1 MNLEKETEIRQ
12 EIAEKLSI
20 YIPANTAKF
29 GAFMSKSTKNR
40 LENIKNYEEI
50 IAFDYSGNVS
60 AWASQSKITLP
71 IGATNAFDIISKF
84 PNAGT
89 DKNHKNYTE
98 KTLIENDNTFEDY
111 INHLILIKADILT
124 YFNDLLLHETMH
136 FCGSGG
142 SNVRRIGA
150 FKEGLNE
157 YLTRIV
163 AKENGFQTSG
173 CGYPKEI
180 KVVIAMEQ
188 ILGSNVLTQMAF
200 LNSFEEIRD
209 YLKMSVG
216 NEKAKLF
223 CKVTLEMEQEFSDKY
238 FSNMKEFIGFNGAI
252 NKAKAY
258 NNIDYSKT
266 LSFID
271 EYKSNCEMQ

>member
-1 MNLEKETEIRQ
+1 MNVERETEIRR
-12 EIAEKLSI
+12 EIAEKLSL
-20 YIPANTAKF
+20 YIPAITAKF
-29 GAFMSKSTKNR
+29 GEYMSNDTKSR
-40 LENIKNYEEI
+40 LENIKNYEDI

-60 AWASQSKITLP
+60 AWANQSKITLP
-71 IGATNAFDIISKF
+71 MGASNAFDMISKL

-89 DKNHKNYTE
+89 NINHKNYTE
-98 KTLIENDNTFEDY
+98 ETLIENDNTFEDY
-111 INHLILIKADILT
+111 INHLILIKADIMT

-142 SNVRRIGA
+142 SNSRRIGA

-157 YLTRIV
+157 YLTRTV
-163 AKENGFQTSG
+163 ARENGFQTSG

-180 KVVIAMEQ
+180 KMVIAMEE
-188 ILGSNVLTQMAF
+188 ILGADVLTKMAF
-200 LNSFEEIRD
+200 LNTFEEIRD

-216 NEKAKLF
+216 SEKTKLF
-223 CKVTLEMEQEFSDKY
+223 CKVALEMEQEFTDKY
-238 FSNMKEFIGFNGAI
+238 WSNMKDFVGFNGAI
-252 NKAKAY
+252 NKAKTY
-258 NNIDYSKT
+258 RNIDYSKA

>member
-1 MNLEKETEIRQ
+1 MNVERETEIRR
-12 EIAEKLSI
+12 EIADKLSL
-20 YIPANTAKF
+20 YIHAITAKF
-29 GAFMSKSTKNR
+29 GEYMSNDTKSR
-40 LENIKNYEEI
+40 LENIKNYEDI

-60 AWASQSKITLP
+60 AWANQSKITLP
-71 IGATNAFDIISKF
+71 MGASNAFDMISKL

-89 DKNHKNYTE
+89 NINHKNYTE
-98 KTLIENDNTFEDY
+98 ETLIENDNTFEDY

-142 SNVRRIGA
+142 SNSRRIGA

-180 KVVIAMEQ
+180 KMVIAMEE
-188 ILGSNVLTQMAF
+188 ILGADVLTKMAF

-216 NEKAKLF
+216 SEKTKLF
-223 CKVTLEMEQEFSDKY
+223 CKVALEMEQEFTDKY
-238 FSNMKEFIGFNGAI
+238 WSNMSEFIGFNGVI
-252 NKAKAY
+252 NKAKTY
-258 NNIDYSKT
+258 RNIDYSKA

>member
-1 MNLEKETEIRQ
+1 MNVESETEIRR
-12 EIAEKLSI
+12 EIADKLSL
-20 YIPANTAKF
+20 YIPAITAKF
-29 GAFMSKSTKNR
+29 GEYMSNDTKSR
-40 LENIKNYEEI
+40 LENIKNYEDI

-60 AWASQSKITLP
+60 AWANQSKITLP
-71 IGATNAFDIISKF
+71 MGASNAFDMISKL
-84 PNAGT
+84 PNTGT
-89 DKNHKNYTE
+89 NINHKNYTE
-98 KTLIENDNTFEDY
+98 ETLIENDNTFEDY

-142 SNVRRIGA
+142 SNSRGIGA

-157 YLTRIV
+157 YLTRTV
-163 AKENGFQTSG
+163 ARENGFQTSG

-180 KVVIAMEQ
+180 KMVIAMEE
-188 ILGSNVLTQMAF
+188 ILGTDVLTQMAF

-216 NEKAKLF
+216 NEKTKLF
-223 CKVTLEMEQEFSDKY
+223 CKVALEMEQEFTDKY
-238 FSNMKEFIGFNGAI
+238 WSNMKDFVGFNGAI

-258 NNIDYSKT
+258 KNIDYSKA

-271 EYKSNCEMQ
+271 EYKNNCEMQ